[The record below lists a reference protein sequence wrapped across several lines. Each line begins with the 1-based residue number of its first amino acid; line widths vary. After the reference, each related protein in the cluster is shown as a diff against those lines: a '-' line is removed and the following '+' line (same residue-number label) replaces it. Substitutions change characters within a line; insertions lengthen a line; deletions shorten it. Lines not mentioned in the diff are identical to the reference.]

1 MPHPVSPSKIR
12 CSMLLDWNSLCG
24 ATDEKSHWSHLAD
37 GELSNGPSLCGTL
50 FVAATNVLDETHTIS
65 RRRPQ
70 GRCLTNGHKA
80 AALSFL
86 PSLLRKKVV
95 VVVVVVLVVVVL
107 VVVSFSL
114 T

>member
-1 MPHPVSPSKIR
+1 LLVVVSILILMFRRSP
-12 CSMLLDWNSLCG
+12 
-24 ATDEKSHWSHLAD
+24 E
-37 GELSNGPSLCGTL
+37 
-50 FVAATNVLDETHTIS
+50 HTIS

-107 VVVSFSL
+107 VVVVSFSL
-114 T
+114 TWT